1 MITGVVYLSGGVVR
15 SANRP
20 VRKTAQ
26 GVCGMNFPGHVKHR
40 IVSIGLVL
48 ATTAVLA
55 VGMNPTHAAAVT
67 GDEVVTVPTGS
78 SSVSSV
84 DQVSVSFSSAVDPAG
99 SSATV
104 YSADHKVAAK
114 GVLVKDPK
122 SDGTL
127 TLAVPK
133 LADGIY
139 TVVWSVEKNPVGP
152 STGAFAFGVDPKAAP
167 PKTVTSP
174 KTAFA
179 LRPIRNVLV
188 AWVPWVGIMVLI
200 GALML
205 RFLVT
210 APSARHMDPA
220 GGDEVLAA
228 TDRRLVAV
236 AAVALLALVPAT
248 IVELA
253 FSAGANKTFAY
264 SGIWKLMTANG
275 AGHLRFARL
284 VAVVLAAAVMIPAA
298 LRGTKAAA
306 WRPKVMLGGL
316 LLGLVEMVAR
326 VAPSG
331 VPVNKPRTLLG
342 DLFIL
347 GHILSGA
354 VWVGGLV
361 GIVAIALRKGV
372 PAARRAAF
380 WPTAF
385 KRFSVTAMS
394 CVGIVTV
401 SGLWLYWVHVANIG
415 QMRSTLYGRTLTNK
429 LLLVGVLLA
438 LGAFNQFWLKP
449 HLETEGAP
457 AGVNRLIDRH
467 FRGVVAI
474 EAIVGMAVLFIVP
487 NLSGSSRNQ
496 AFQTK
501 AADISR
507 SASVSGGS
515 VTLTPS
521 GLIPGLANYDVTL
534 NGATAKDVRL
544 SFASPALGV
553 PAHEVVPKSLG
564 DGKYRASGMYTSMA
578 GEWQVG
584 VALDADTTP
593 ARFTLPITAKPVPL
607 PRAPAPKIGATFW
620 LYGLLEVVAIG
631 LLLLGAARVSRRLG
645 QRRAAMLAAAGHR
658 SGNSQLQL
666 TDR

>member
-1 MITGVVYLSGGVVR
+1 
-15 SANRP
+15 
-20 VRKTAQ
+20 
-26 GVCGMNFPGHVKHR
+26 MNFPGHVKHR
-40 IVSIGLVL
+40 VVSIGLAL
-48 ATTAVLA
+48 AASAVLA
-55 VGMNPTHAAAVT
+55 VGFNPTHAAAAT
-67 GDEVVTVPTGS
+67 GEEVSTVPTGN

-84 DQVSVSFSSAVDPAG
+84 DQVSVSFGSAVDPAG

-104 YSADHKVAAK
+104 YSADHKIAAK
-114 GVLVKDPK
+114 GVLVKDAK
-122 SDGTL
+122 SDTTL

-133 LADGIY
+133 LAEGIY
-139 TVVWSVEKNPVGP
+139 TVVWAVERNPAGA
-152 STGAFAFGVDPKAAP
+152 STGAFAFGIDPKAAP

-174 KTAFA
+174 KATFA

-188 AWVPWVGIMVLI
+188 AWIPWVGIMVLV

-210 APSARHMDPA
+210 GPSARRMADQE

-228 TDRRLVAV
+228 TDQRLVAV
-236 AAVALLALVPAT
+236 AALALLALVPAT

-253 FSAGANKTFAY
+253 FSAGASKTYAY

-284 VAVVLAAAVMIPAA
+284 IAVVLAAAVMIPTA
-298 LRGTKAAA
+298 LRSSRAAS
-306 WRPKVMLGGL
+306 RRSKVMLGGL
-316 LLGLVEMVAR
+316 IFGLVEMVAR

-331 VPVNKPRTLLG
+331 VPVNKPRTFFG

-347 GHILSGA
+347 GHIFSAA

-394 CVGIVTV
+394 CVGVVTV

-449 HLETEGAP
+449 HLETEYVP
-457 AGVNRLIDRH
+457 TGVNRLINRH

-474 EAIVGMAVLFIVP
+474 EAVVGMAVLFMVP

-507 SASVSGGS
+507 TVTVNGGF

-521 GLIPGLANYDVTL
+521 GLVPGLANYDVTL
-534 NGATAKDVRL
+534 KGATAKDVRL
-544 SFASPALGV
+544 SFASTALGV
-553 PAHEVVPKSLG
+553 PAHEVTAKSLG

-578 GEWQVG
+578 GEWQVA
-584 VALDADTTP
+584 VALNADP
-593 ARFTLPITAKPVPL
+593 ASAKFTLPVTAKPVPL
-607 PRAPAPKIGATFW
+607 PRAPAPKIETTFW
-620 LYGLLEVVAIG
+620 LYGFLEALAIG
-631 LLLLGAARVSRRLG
+631 LSLLGAARVSRRLG
-645 QRRAAMLAAAGHR
+645 QRRAAMLATTGAGVASAR
-658 SGNSQLQL
+658 ADLQF